1 MSFTI
6 WRWHMGECTKM
17 CIALVSVGLL
27 LGCAA
32 PLQETQQ
39 IRCTGGDGEILY
51 TGPYNEKSWDGYLV
65 EVDESTRAFY
75 PKGICRP
82 EPAKEV
88 RRSPEPASAATES
101 PDPVKEVS
109 RFPEPAPA
117 ASKSTDPVKE
127 VSRSPEPAPAAT
139 ESPDPVKEVSR
150 SPEPAP
156 AATESPDPVKE
167 VSRSPELAPAASRS
181 PDPVKEVK
189 RSPEPAPAARKSPDP
204 VKEVKRSPEAA
215 PAARKSPDPIKEV
228 KRSPE
233 AAPAASKSPGP
244 LITLDGNPATAKQA
258 SETSAQGV
266 GLQAA
271 SWLATAPYGSVKVAY
286 ALVGGIVGGLTWV
299 FTGGNTESAK
309 AVWIP
314 SMTGQ
319 YIVQPEN
326 LTGDKPLRFMG
337 GSSDKFE
344 P

>member
-39 IRCTGGDGEILY
+39 IRCTDGDGEILY

-65 EVDESTRAFY
+65 QVDESTRAFY
-75 PKGICRP
+75 RKGICRP

-117 ASKSTDPVKE
+117 ARK
-127 VSRSPEPAPAAT
+127 
-139 ESPDPVKEVSR
+139 
-150 SPEPAP
+150 
-156 AATESPDPVKE
+156 
-167 VSRSPELAPAASRS
+167 S

-189 RSPEPAPAARKSPDP
+189 RSPEAAPAARKSPDP
-204 VKEVKRSPEAA
+204 IKEVKRSPEAAPAARKSPNPVKEVKRSPEAAPAARKSPDPIKEVKRSPEAA

-244 LITLDGNPATAKQA
+244 LITLDGNPATATQA
-258 SETSAQGV
+258 SETSPQGM

>member
-39 IRCTGGDGEILY
+39 IRCTDGDGEILY

-65 EVDESTRAFY
+65 QVDESTRAFY

-88 RRSPEPASAATES
+88 
-101 PDPVKEVS
+101 K
-109 RFPEPAPA
+109 
-117 ASKSTDPVKE
+117 
-127 VSRSPEPAPAAT
+127 RSPEPAPAAT
-139 ESPDPVKEVSR
+139 E
-150 SPEPAP
+150 
-156 AATESPDPVKE
+156 
-167 VSRSPELAPAASRS
+167 
-181 PDPVKEVK
+181 
-189 RSPEPAPAARKSPDP
+189 SPDP

-215 PAARKSPDPIKEV
+215 PAARKSPNPVKEV

-244 LITLDGNPATAKQA
+244 LITLDGNPAIAKQA
-258 SETSAQGV
+258 SETSPQGM

-337 GSSDKFE
+337 GSSDKSE

>member
-39 IRCTGGDGEILY
+39 IRCTDGDGEILY

-65 EVDESTRAFY
+65 QVDESTRAFY
-75 PKGICRP
+75 RKGICRP

-127 VSRSPEPAPAAT
+127 VSRSPELAPAASK
-139 ESPDPVKEVSR
+139 SPDPVKEVSR

-156 AATESPDPVKE
+156 AARKSPDPI
-167 VSRSPELAPAASRS
+167 
-181 PDPVKEVK
+181 KEVK
-189 RSPEPAPAARKSPDP
+189 RSPEAAPAARKSPDP

-215 PAARKSPDPIKEV
+215 PAASKSPGPLKEV

-233 AAPAASKSPGP
+233 AAPAAS
-244 LITLDGNPATAKQA
+244 
-258 SETSAQGV
+258 ETSPQGM

-337 GSSDKFE
+337 GS

>member
-39 IRCTGGDGEILY
+39 IRCTDGDGEILY

-65 EVDESTRAFY
+65 QVDESTRAFY
-75 PKGICRP
+75 PKGICHP

-88 RRSPEPASAATES
+88 RRSPEPAPAATES

-109 RFPEPAPA
+109 RF
-117 ASKSTDPVKE
+117 
-127 VSRSPEPAPAAT
+127 PEPAPAAT

-156 AATESPDPVKE
+156 AAS
-167 VSRSPELAPAASRS
+167 
-181 PDPVKEVK
+181 
-189 RSPEPAPAARKSPDP
+189 KSPDP

-215 PAARKSPDPIKEV
+215 PAARKSPDPVKEV

-244 LITLDGNPATAKQA
+244 LITLDGNPATATQA
-258 SETSAQGV
+258 SETSPQGM